1 MWQNP
6 ELALALHRARAAEAQ
21 GRRRPRRDHR
31 VRAAVPGLALR
42 AAAASGAR

>member
-6 ELALALHRARAAEAQ
+6 EVALSLHRARVAEAQ
-21 GRRRPRRDHR
+21 GRRLPRREHR
-31 VRAAVPGLALR
+31 VRAAAPGLALR

>member
-6 ELALALHRARAAEAQ
+6 EMALALHRARVVEAQ
-21 GRRRPRRDHR
+21 GRRRPRREHR
-31 VRAAVPGLALR
+31 VRAAAPGLALR